1 MRQIFKCFQIN
12 ITRSLN
18 NSMEIIFSLIIVP
31 VVVIAA
37 FYAVNSP
44 NTIEKIA
51 VIGEN
56 KAFIQYLDKNR
67 VSYDQLDTL
76 PDKIDIYMRNYSGA
90 IKNQDGKVTVI
101 SYKGTKYK
109 QELQLISEQNYAYN
123 ENESGLDKFP
133 HAFYLSMSILLIQ
146 AVLNMRLFISDRMN
160 DMSKRLRMIGIK
172 SNQYLSSYIL
182 FNWISLFIPFGITN
196 AICNRL
202 FFKSTIIE
210 DLNVIFISFVVTGL
224 FSALAILICTFVNDN
239 GSAIMVGNIIAC
251 FTVLFSGMFGD
262 FQNNILKFISQFMPQ
277 RISFNWVNSIFN
289 YGNIT
294 EGNFLF
300 IIIIFVLSTLLT
312 IGQYNKSIQY

>member
-202 FFKSTIIE
+202 FFKSSIIE

-289 YGNIT
+289 HGNIT

>member
-1 MRQIFKCFQIN
+1 
-12 ITRSLN
+12 
-18 NSMEIIFSLIIVP
+18 MEIIFSLIIVP

-289 YGNIT
+289 HGNIT

>member
-289 YGNIT
+289 HGNIT